1 MKTIAL
7 SLILLLA
14 SAGASAGV
22 IGFDDLPGDE
32 TEAIANGYQGFDWD
46 NVGAIRADA
55 YPGSGYAAGTVS
67 FANTAFNRDGGIAAI
82 SKAGGF
88 DFAGAFFTSAW
99 LEQELA
105 FDGWRDGQ
113 LLYST
118 TASYV
123 IDTATPLWIGLGW
136 SGIDT
141 LVIYNSSGTQWAMD
155 DFTVPEPAPLGLF
168 ATALAALAMLR
179 RREARKKNARSGS
192 GQSPK
197 LGMS

>member
-1 MKTIAL
+1 MKHTVFAL
-7 SLILLLA
+7 LLLLA

-32 TEAIANGYQGFDWD
+32 TEAIAAGYQGFTW
-46 NVGAIRADA
+46 NNLGAIRADA

-67 FANTAFNRDGGIAAI
+67 FANTAFNRDGGTAAV

-88 DFAGAFFTSAW
+88 DFVGAWFTSAW

-105 FDGWRDGQ
+105 FEGWRDGQ
-113 LLYST
+113 LLYSSAT
-118 TASYV
+118 SWV
-123 IDTATPLWIGLGW
+123 LDTSTPLWIGLGW

-155 DFTVPEPAPLGLF
+155 DFTVPEPASLGLF
-168 ATALAALAMLR
+168 AAALAGLAASR
-179 RREARKKNARSGS
+179 RRRTPVPPAQHLPA
-192 GQSPK
+192 
-197 LGMS
+197 